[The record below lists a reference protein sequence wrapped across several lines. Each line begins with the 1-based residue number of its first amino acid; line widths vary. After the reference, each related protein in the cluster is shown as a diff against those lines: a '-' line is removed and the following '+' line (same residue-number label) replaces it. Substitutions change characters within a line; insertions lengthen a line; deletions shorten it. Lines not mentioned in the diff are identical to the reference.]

1 MRAARTERSAWR
13 RLAWLLAI
21 ALSLAL
27 TVYPPL
33 ATGASGRSA
42 HGPLMLLLWGIVGGC
57 VSGVGFVPRQPW
69 LRVAL
74 SAHFAVPL
82 MSAASVYLIV
92 AA

>member
-33 ATGASGRSA
+33 ATGASGRAA
-42 HGPLMLLLWGIVGGC
+42 HGPLMLLLWGIAGGF